1 MQCINKN
8 PTIYHKII
16 IQLMQIYCLKCKI
29 LLKMTSP
36 KFHIPLM
43 GGIFVE
49 KQEAEG
55 LLRKVGLKLPLIIM
69 MNRSS
74 YNCDVFIRVFRLL
87 MEIFIMMVDSH

>member
-36 KFHIPLM
+36 KFHILLM

-49 KQEAEG
+49 K
-55 LLRKVGLKLPLIIM
+55 
-69 MNRSS
+69 
-74 YNCDVFIRVFRLL
+74 
-87 MEIFIMMVDSH
+87 

>member
-1 MQCINKN
+1 
-8 PTIYHKII
+8 
-16 IQLMQIYCLKCKI
+16 
-29 LLKMTSP
+29 
-36 KFHIPLM
+36 M
-43 GGIFVE
+43 GGTFAE

>member
-1 MQCINKN
+1 
-8 PTIYHKII
+8 
-16 IQLMQIYCLKCKI
+16 
-29 LLKMTSP
+29 MTSP
-36 KFHIPLM
+36 KFHLLLM
-43 GGIFVE
+43 GGTFAE

-87 MEIFIMMVDSH
+87 MEIFIMIVDSH